1 MNRLK
6 ELARLF
12 LKLGLITF
20 GGPAVHIAIFEDEVV
35 TRRKWMTRQHFLDLV
50 GATNLIPGPNSTEMA
65 IHCGFHRAGIA
76 GALVAGVSFTLPA
89 VLITGI
95 IAYFYSLYGNLP
107 SAQPFLYGIK
117 PAVIIIIL
125 NAVYKLGFK
134 AVNYN
139 PSFFKDR
146 TNIKMT
152 RDFVKFLILCIL
164 AVVVVSAN
172 FLGLNEITLILAGG
186 IAGGSILY
194 FSERKNFLFSFSPFM
209 VFLLS
214 PIYSFAESIA
224 KSEIS
229 LTTLFLSF
237 LKIGAVWFGSGYVL
251 VAYFDGEFVQG
262 LNWLTRQELID
273 AIAVGQF
280 TPGPFLSSATFIGFQ
295 IAGLSGAALATIAIT
310 IPAFL
315 FVFILNP
322 IIPRIRKSEFI
333 SRLLDAV
340 NVSAVAVMFAVGVK
354 LALEVLVDW
363 QTCLIAILSTIA
375 FFTIKKIN
383 AAYIVAGG
391 ALAGYLLYLLI

>member
-76 GALVAGVSFTLPA
+76 GSLVAGVSFTLPA

-295 IAGLSGAALATIAIT
+295 IAGLGGAALATIAIT